1 MVAWIALSGIVSTL
15 VVLLVVWFVLVETSI
30 EVEPGTLALLLKRG
44 AATDRALAPGRHFIQ
59 PWRKA
64 MVEVYPSR
72 ELALVA
78 GGLASG
84 DERVDTAE
92 APLRLHLGD
101 KTFATLS
108 YTVRCQLDPTRL
120 REVHDQFGPEG
131 IWSAL
136 RDTTR
141 SSLIAEAGADEVSV
155 DDAFGDRFAALEQ
168 RFETALAA
176 ALGGI
181 GFELKMFNLR
191 EIDLGE
197 TGEIIQ
203 STLRADAE
211 LEREQAMARVRQA
224 RLENDTAMAELAA
237 GIDGD
242 VLLRYRQLESWREIL
257 LRWDGD
263 QAIPSAL
270 SGPLVAASEAQI
282 AHRDEQ
288 ALTEEATVDG
298 RVVVS
303 GSPWSGESADARR
316 SSGSKHPI
324 IEVVTVVLLAIASV
338 GSAWSAFQVSQWN
351 GTETDAARAS
361 AVLRI
366 ESSREYALATQTV
379 AYDAAAVS
387 QYAAIDRRGERRAAD
402 VPARDD
408 RATRV
413 PPDHR
418 PVEGAARCG

>member
-1 MVAWIALSGIVSTL
+1 VVGWIALSGIVSTL

-44 AATDRALAPGRHFIQ
+44 AATERALTPGRHFIQ

-92 APLRLHLGD
+92 APLRVHLGD

-108 YTVRCQLDPTRL
+108 YTVRCQLDPARL

-168 RFETALAA
+168 RLETTLAA
-176 ALGGI
+176 ALGSI
-181 GFELKMFNLR
+181 GFELRMFSLR
-191 EIDLGE
+191 EVDLGE

-211 LEREQAMARVRQA
+211 LEREQAMARVRRA

-237 GIDGD
+237 GVDGD

-288 ALTEEATVDG
+288 ALTEEATSTDE
-298 RVVVS
+298 
-303 GSPWSGESADARR
+303 WS
-316 SSGSKHPI
+316 
-324 IEVVTVVLLAIASV
+324 
-338 GSAWSAFQVSQWN
+338 
-351 GTETDAARAS
+351 
-361 AVLRI
+361 
-366 ESSREYALATQTV
+366 
-379 AYDAAAVS
+379 
-387 QYAAIDRRGERRAAD
+387 
-402 VPARDD
+402 
-408 RATRV
+408 
-413 PPDHR
+413 
-418 PVEGAARCG
+418 

>member
-1 MVAWIALSGIVSTL
+1 VLGWIALTGIVSTL
-15 VVLLVVWFVLVETSI
+15 VALLVVWFLLVETSI
-30 EVEPGTLALLLKRG
+30 EVEPGTLALVLKRG
-44 AATDRALAPGRHFIQ
+44 AATERALTPGRHFIQ

-101 KTFATLS
+101 RTFATLS
-108 YTVRCQLDPTRL
+108 YTVRCQLDPAQL

-155 DDAFGDRFAALEQ
+155 DDAFGDRFSALEK

-176 ALGGI
+176 ALGSI

-270 SGPLVAASEAQI
+270 SGPLVAASEAQV

-288 ALTEEATVDG
+288 ALNEEATSTDE
-298 RVVVS
+298 
-303 GSPWSGESADARR
+303 WS
-316 SSGSKHPI
+316 
-324 IEVVTVVLLAIASV
+324 
-338 GSAWSAFQVSQWN
+338 
-351 GTETDAARAS
+351 
-361 AVLRI
+361 
-366 ESSREYALATQTV
+366 
-379 AYDAAAVS
+379 
-387 QYAAIDRRGERRAAD
+387 
-402 VPARDD
+402 
-408 RATRV
+408 
-413 PPDHR
+413 
-418 PVEGAARCG
+418 

>member
-1 MVAWIALSGIVSTL
+1 MLVWIALSGIVSTL

-44 AATDRALAPGRHFIQ
+44 AATERALTPGRHFIQ

-84 DERVDTAE
+84 DERVDTVE

-101 KTFATLS
+101 RTFATLS
-108 YTVRCQLDPTRL
+108 YTVRCQLDPTQL

-155 DDAFGDRFAALEQ
+155 DDAFGDRFSALEK

-176 ALGGI
+176 ALGSI

-203 STLRADAE
+203 ATLRADAE
-211 LEREQAMARVRQA
+211 LEREQAMARIRQA

-270 SGPLVAASEAQI
+270 SGPLVSASEAQV

-288 ALTEEATVDG
+288 ALTEEATSTDE
-298 RVVVS
+298 
-303 GSPWSGESADARR
+303 WS
-316 SSGSKHPI
+316 
-324 IEVVTVVLLAIASV
+324 
-338 GSAWSAFQVSQWN
+338 
-351 GTETDAARAS
+351 
-361 AVLRI
+361 
-366 ESSREYALATQTV
+366 
-379 AYDAAAVS
+379 
-387 QYAAIDRRGERRAAD
+387 
-402 VPARDD
+402 
-408 RATRV
+408 
-413 PPDHR
+413 
-418 PVEGAARCG
+418 

>member
-1 MVAWIALSGIVSTL
+1 VVGWIALSGIVSTL

-44 AATDRALAPGRHFIQ
+44 AATERALTPGRHFIQ

-78 GGLASG
+78 GGPASG

-92 APLRLHLGD
+92 APLRVHLGD

-136 RDTTR
+136 RDTSR

-168 RFETALAA
+168 RLETALAA
-176 ALGGI
+176 ALGSI
-181 GFELKMFNLR
+181 GFELRMFSLR
-191 EIDLGE
+191 EVDLGE

-211 LEREQAMARVRQA
+211 LEREQAMARVRRA

-242 VLLRYRQLESWREIL
+242 VLLRYRQLESWRDIL

-288 ALTEEATVDG
+288 ALTEEATSTDE
-298 RVVVS
+298 
-303 GSPWSGESADARR
+303 WS
-316 SSGSKHPI
+316 
-324 IEVVTVVLLAIASV
+324 
-338 GSAWSAFQVSQWN
+338 
-351 GTETDAARAS
+351 
-361 AVLRI
+361 
-366 ESSREYALATQTV
+366 
-379 AYDAAAVS
+379 
-387 QYAAIDRRGERRAAD
+387 
-402 VPARDD
+402 
-408 RATRV
+408 
-413 PPDHR
+413 
-418 PVEGAARCG
+418 